1 MNQTDLKRVRIQLYK
16 ATPLKLQLVEELI
29 SLIKGCF
36 GDKVYTTGIRY
47 DDSHLK
53 LGKLTV
59 QFLEID
65 KAEIGGVLVH
75 WYPRYDLSTHNDPYC
90 SVYMLSVSEIRK
102 IINDIKK
109 IHDYYQKHCT
119 LLTNLK

>member
-16 ATPLKLQLVEELI
+16 ATPLKLQLVDELI

-36 GDKVYTTGIRY
+36 GDKVETTCIRY

-59 QFLEID
+59 KFLQID
-65 KAEIGGVLVH
+65 EVAGVLVH
-75 WYPRYDLSTHNDPYC
+75 WYPRYDLSTLNDPYC
-90 SVYMLSVSEIRK
+90 SAYMLSVSEIRK
-102 IINDIKK
+102 LIKDLNR
-109 IHDYYQKHCT
+109 IHEYYQRNIAT
-119 LLTNLK
+119 LLTNPK

>member
-1 MNQTDLKRVRIQLYK
+1 MNKIDLKRVRIQLYK
-16 ATPLKLQLVEELI
+16 ASPLKLQLVDELI

-36 GDKVYTTGIRY
+36 GDKIETTCIRY

-75 WYPRYDLSTHNDPYC
+75 WYPRYDISTRNDPYC
-90 SVYMLSVSEIRK
+90 SAYMLSVSEIRK
-102 IINDIKK
+102 LIKDLK
-109 IHDYYQKHCT
+109 RIHEYYQKHHP
-119 LLTNLK
+119 LLTNPK

>member
-1 MNQTDLKRVRIQLYK
+1 MNTTELNNTRVQLYK
-16 ATPLKLQLVEELI
+16 ATPLKLQLVDELI
-29 SLIKGCF
+29 DLIKNCF
-36 GDKVYTTGIRY
+36 KGVETTGIRY

-53 LGKLTV
+53 LGELTV

-75 WYPRYDLSTHNDPYC
+75 WYPRHDLSTRNDPYC
-90 SVYMLSVSEIRK
+90 SAYMLSVSEIRK
-102 IINDIKK
+102 LIKDLNR
-109 IHDYYQKHCT
+109 IHDYYQKHYA

>member
-1 MNQTDLKRVRIQLYK
+1 MNTTDLKKVRIQLYK
-16 ATPLKLQLVEELI
+16 AKPSKLKLVDELI

-36 GDKVYTTGIRY
+36 GDKVETTCIRY

-59 QFLEID
+59 KFLQID
-65 KAEIGGVLVH
+65 EVSGVLVH

-102 IINDIKK
+102 LIKDLNR
-109 IHDYYQKHCT
+109 IHEYYQKHCT
-119 LLTNLK
+119 LLTNPK